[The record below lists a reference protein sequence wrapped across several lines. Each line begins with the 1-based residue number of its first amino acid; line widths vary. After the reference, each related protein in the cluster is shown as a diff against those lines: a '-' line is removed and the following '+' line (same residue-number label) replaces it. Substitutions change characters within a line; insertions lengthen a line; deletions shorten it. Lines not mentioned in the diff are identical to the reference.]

1 MSEHINKSEIIKF
14 FRDNKKNYRLD
25 SNAFVEVFKKY
36 MLDNK
41 IGYHTMMNTLNI
53 AREKES
59 ISKKAYEKLM
69 KVLEDDGELYM
80 KIEHEYS
87 WNCKTFDKLMK
98 ESRYD
103 EEEIFLMIRNLYAAG
118 EITQND
124 VEQYANFTNQIVEDI
139 KKEKKEEKTSYE
151 SRRTGKVKIIPDSR
165 FGSEYWGI

>member
-25 SNAFVEVFKKY
+25 SNAFVEVFKTY

-41 IGYHTMMNTLNI
+41 IGYHTMINTLNI
-53 AREKES
+53 AREKEA
-59 ISKKAYEKLM
+59 ISKRAYEKLM
-69 KVLEDDGELYM
+69 KVLEDDEELYM
-80 KIEHEYS
+80 KIEHENS

-103 EEEIFLMIRNLYAAG
+103 EEEILLMIRNLYAAG

-124 VEQYANFTNQIVEDI
+124 VEQYAYFTKQIAEDI
-139 KKEKKEEKTSYE
+139 KKEKKEEKLIYE
-151 SRRTGKVKIIPDSR
+151 AKRTTKVKIIDDSEFFKNYR
-165 FGSEYWGI
+165 IY

>member
-25 SNAFVEVFKKY
+25 SNAFVEVFKTY

-41 IGYHTMMNTLNI
+41 IGYHTMINTLNI
-53 AREKES
+53 AREKEA
-59 ISKKAYEKLM
+59 ISKRAYEKLM
-69 KVLEDDGELYM
+69 KVLEYDDEFYM
-80 KIEHEYS
+80 KIEHQYS

-124 VEQYANFTNQIVEDI
+124 VEQYAYFTNQIVEDI
-139 KKEKKEEKTSYE
+139 KKEKKEEKASYE

>member
-1 MSEHINKSEIIKF
+1 
-14 FRDNKKNYRLD
+14 
-25 SNAFVEVFKKY
+25 

-41 IGYHTMMNTLNI
+41 IGYHTMINTLNI
-53 AREKES
+53 AREKEA
-59 ISKKAYEKLM
+59 ISKRAYEKLM
-69 KVLEDDGELYM
+69 KVLEYDDEFFM
-80 KIEHEYS
+80 KIEHQYS

-139 KKEKKEEKTSYE
+139 KKEKKEEKSFYE
-151 SRRTGKVKIIPDSR
+151 TKSTTKVKIIDDSM
-165 FGSEYWGI
+165 FFKNYGIF